1 MLPKN
6 AIEKIQANVSK
17 PCFWKSLSPGQTWK
31 SKSMLPLWVLL
42 RRRFRLPLAHN
53 VISFSLMFPLLNVS
67 IVLLISGFIK
77 RIIPED
83 FVRRTRG
90 AFEHRVVFSVRW
102 ENSWQLWLEREKNE
116 LFMIEEDWNEFVDD
130 NHLGPNDNLFIK
142 HDETMNLEVQIF
154 KNNGVEIID
163 VPLGVEPETEP
174 FHPTPKKPHKET
186 TPASS
191 FASGSRCSAN
201 GGTNGRA
208 KQRSSDVKNPERYLL
223 NPENPYFVQ
232 AVTKRNDV
240 LYVSR
245 PVVQSYRLKFG
256 PVKSTI
262 TYLLPGEKKEEGEN
276 RIYNG
281 KPCFSGWSVLCR
293 RHNLNIGDSVVCE
306 LERSGG
312 VVTAVRVHFV
322 KKD

>member
-1 MLPKN
+1 
-6 AIEKIQANVSK
+6 
-17 PCFWKSLSPGQTWK
+17 
-31 SKSMLPLWVLL
+31 
-42 RRRFRLPLAHN
+42 
-53 VISFSLMFPLLNVS
+53 MFPLLNVS

-191 FASGSRCSAN
+191 FASGSGCSGKAIQIDRIIKLQTIICSLCQCLIGFCF
-201 GGTNGRA
+201 GGILSKWRDKWPSKTT
-208 KQRSSDVKNPERYLL
+208 
-223 NPENPYFVQ
+223 F
-232 AVTKRNDV
+232 
-240 LYVSR
+240 
-245 PVVQSYRLKFG
+245 
-256 PVKSTI
+256 
-262 TYLLPGEKKEEGEN
+262 
-276 RIYNG
+276 
-281 KPCFSGWSVLCR
+281 
-293 RHNLNIGDSVVCE
+293 
-306 LERSGG
+306 
-312 VVTAVRVHFV
+312 
-322 KKD
+322 